1 VEATP
6 VGDAEVDAVAGAP
19 EHTTARSQ
27 VLTVPNLVSFARLA
41 GVPLFLWLFLGA
53 HADGWAVAVLAIGGT
68 SDWVDG
74 FLARRLGQ
82 VSRLGELLD
91 PLADRLYI
99 LATLLALTIRDV
111 VPWWFTIALLT
122 REAVLVGSLAVLR
135 RHGYGPPPVHYVG
148 KTATFILLLAF
159 PVLLL
164 ADAVPATDVWA
175 HPVGWALAWWGLVLY
190 WIAAVFYLVQT
201 AGVVREARA

>member
-1 VEATP
+1 
-6 VGDAEVDAVAGAP
+6 
-19 EHTTARSQ
+19 
-27 VLTVPNLVSFARLA
+27 
-41 GVPLFLWLFLGA
+41 
-53 HADGWAVAVLAIGGT
+53 
-68 SDWVDG
+68 
-74 FLARRLGQ
+74 
-82 VSRLGELLD
+82 
-91 PLADRLYI
+91 
-99 LATLLALTIRDV
+99 
-111 VPWWFTIALLT
+111 
-122 REAVLVGSLAVLR
+122 
-135 RHGYGPPPVHYVG
+135 VHYVG